1 MKALTKKRIIIGTI
15 VGGLT
20 ASIVYL
26 VWKIKNL
33 LKFDISFSKL
43 KFRET
48 SPKNIS
54 FDLGV
59 NFKNTSDIEIIL
71 KKQQY
76 DIYLNDVFITTIFAN
91 NEQVILPNNT
101 SLINLKVNLNTV
113 DILDKIKSLGD
124 GSLSSLLKLLANI
137 KKQNLKIVFN
147 FGVKLGLLTFPLKF
161 TESAKIEE
169 WGAKSTE

>member
-1 MKALTKKRIIIGTI
+1 MKALLKKRIIIGTI

-59 NFKNTSDIEIIL
+59 NFKNTSDIE
-71 KKQQY
+71 
-76 DIYLNDVFITTIFAN
+76 TTI
-91 NEQVILPNNT
+91 
-101 SLINLKVNLNTV
+101 
-113 DILDKIKSLGD
+113 
-124 GSLSSLLKLLANI
+124 
-137 KKQNLKIVFN
+137 
-147 FGVKLGLLTFPLKF
+147 
-161 TESAKIEE
+161 
-169 WGAKSTE
+169 